1 MALDAL
7 AACERIE
14 GLTASGAEERV
25 GNFGETCADPIKIK
39 SGHSGFDKK
48 LREGLTTFKT

>member
-14 GLTASGAEERV
+14 GLTASGAEERI
-25 GNFGETCADPIKIK
+25 GNFGESGVDQSK
-39 SGHSGFDKK
+39 SAHSGFDKK